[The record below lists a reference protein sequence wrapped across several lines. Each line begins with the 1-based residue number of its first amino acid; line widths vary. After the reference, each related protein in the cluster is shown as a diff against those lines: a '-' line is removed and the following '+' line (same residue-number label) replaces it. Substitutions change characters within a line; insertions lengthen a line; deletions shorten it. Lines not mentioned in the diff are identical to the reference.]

1 MGYVVEWGKGRRG
14 GGGRE
19 ENRSN
24 VSRQGGAT
32 LQELHSSHGV
42 LEMFKLQPQLLF

>member
-1 MGYVVEWGKGRRG
+1 MGYVGSEEREKGE
-14 GGGRE
+14 GRE
-19 ENRSN
+19 KNRNN